1 MAEQTEATQQEQQ
14 TEREEKNGG
23 KNGGDSGRKTAVR
36 AAVIAAATSATAI
49 AAKKAFSGREGS
61 QSGEKQRSG
70 GSGNEDSMVGTM
82 IASGWHA
89 AKDSLLPFAEEAAGS
104 AGEYLARNGPDFVR
118 ETLVPRFIRG
128 FEQAQE
134 SADSAA

>member
-1 MAEQTEATQQEQQ
+1 MAEQTEATQEQASS
-14 TEREEKNGG
+14 EREETTG
-23 KNGGDSGRKTAVR
+23 KNGADSGRKTAIR
-36 AAVIAAATSATAI
+36 AAAIAAATSATAL

-61 QSGEKQRSG
+61 ESGEKRRSG
-70 GSGNEDSMVGTM
+70 RSGDEESMVGSM

-104 AGEYLARNGPDFVR
+104 AGEYLAHNGPEVVR

-128 FEQAQE
+128 FEQARK
-134 SADSAA
+134 SDSAT